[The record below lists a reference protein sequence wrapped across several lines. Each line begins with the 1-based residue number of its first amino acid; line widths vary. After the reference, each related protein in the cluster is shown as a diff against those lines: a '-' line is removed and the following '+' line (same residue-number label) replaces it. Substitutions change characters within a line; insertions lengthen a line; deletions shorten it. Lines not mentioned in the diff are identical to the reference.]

1 MFFLCFLSHIL
12 HMCIF
17 FCTFAPN
24 MTRLSVNINKVATLR
39 NARGGNLPDVE
50 RFARDCE
57 AFGAE
62 GITVHPRPDERHITR
77 ADVHALKQLVTTE
90 FNIEG
95 NPEPAFMDLVLD
107 VKPTQVTLVPDAVD
121 QLTSNHGWDTK
132 AHLAKLTTIIR
143 RFKNAGIR
151 VSVFVDADPEMVVYA
166 AKAGADRVELY
177 TGPYAEIYAED
188 PQRAL
193 DIYRPAAEKACELGI
208 GLNAGHDL
216 NLHNLKAFAEAFPW
230 LDEVS
235 IGHALI
241 ADALYLGIEE
251 TIKQYKYALSN
262 SN

>member
-1 MFFLCFLSHIL
+1 M
-12 HMCIF
+12 
-17 FCTFAPN
+17 A
-24 MTRLSVNINKVATLR
+24 RLSVNINKVATLR

-50 RFARDCE
+50 QFAKDCE
-57 AFGAE
+57 RFGAE

-77 ADVHALKQLVTTE
+77 ADVHALSGLVATE

-95 NPEPAFMDLVLD
+95 NPEPAFMDLVLA
-107 VKPTQVTLVPDAVD
+107 VKPTQVTLVPDAHN

-132 AHLAKLTTIIR
+132 AHLAKLTAIIQ

-151 VSVFVDADPEMVVYA
+151 VSVFVDADAEMVEYA

-177 TGPYAEIYAED
+177 TGPYAELYDHNPEAAIV
-188 PQRAL
+188 Q
-193 DIYRPAAEKACELGI
+193 YRPAAEKAHELGL

-216 NLHNLKAFAEAFPW
+216 NLRNLKAFAQAFPW